1 MNLKETKEKNQRKF
15 HLPYER
21 QKALVGFLF
30 ILPWLVGAVWF
41 FVLPFIDS
49 VLYSFNDVKIAT
61 GEMISNFV
69 GWQNYV
75 KAFTGDPDFLKILYD
90 TLYRIWYEILSVIVF
105 SCFLALL
112 MNGKYRGR
120 VLVRGV
126 FFLPVI
132 IASGVI
138 MQVFTYSNVTNG
150 MLSGSPQT
158 AMFQGVEFT
167 ALLLDMGLPSGFVKV
182 IGEIINSLFTLVW
195 KSGVQTILLLA
206 GLQSVPKSAYEAAQ
220 MEGATSWECFWKI
233 TFPMISP
240 IFVLCSFYT
249 VIDLSNDSG
258 HLIVQYIHDWSS
270 KMDLSYASTLANI
283 WFVIIMLCVGI
294 VFLFS
299 RKKVFF
305 MEDIG

>member
-61 GEMISNFV
+61 GEMTSNFV

>member
-1 MNLKETKEKNQRKF
+1 MPYEKEKS
-15 HLPYER
+15 
-21 QKALVGFLF
+21 LVGFLF
-30 ILPWLVGAVWF
+30 ILPWLVGAIWF
-41 FVLPFIDS
+41 FVIPFIDS
-49 VLYSFNDVKIAT
+49 FLYSFNDVKIVT
-61 GEMISNFV
+61 GELQSTFV
-69 GWQNYV
+69 GWKNYE
-75 KAFTGDPDFLKILYD
+75 KAFTGDPSFLKILYD

-112 MNGKYRGR
+112 MNGKYKGR
-120 VLVRGV
+120 ILVRGI

-167 ALLLDMGLPSGFVKV
+167 TLLLDMGLPDGFVGV
-182 IGEIINSLFTLVW
+182 IGQIINSLFSLIW
-195 KSGVQTILLLA
+195 RSGVQTILLLA
-206 GLQSVPKSAYEAAQ
+206 GLQSVPKTAYEAAQ

-240 IFVLCSFYT
+240 IFVLTSFYT

-258 HLIVQYIHDWSS
+258 HIIVQYIYDWSN

-283 WFVIIMLCVGI
+283 WFVIIMVCVAI

-305 MEDIG
+305 MEDMG